1 MTRDEWGKIAD
12 SINAAWPAGA
22 LTPAQAD
29 AYFDALKDLR
39 ANQVADA
46 VLDAVRSGATSVPP
60 AQRLRTPAALPPAMN
75 VSHGASK
82 PTGRLVVDVPGQNTA
97 VHAPYAQ
104 SAPLPPAP
112 TGDDGPAWPRGQRAI
127 LTAVGIGGASALVAA
142 GLAAGLILAFGPD
155 EDAAY
160 TRGVQYG
167 HSTGYNEG
175 QSAGQED
182 GYASGHSAAIGNFED
197 SGAVDG
203 GFYIVKYNNGSIE
216 SWTTRPLDIGA
227 CYRITSDAGTYLT
240 SSGFFC

>member
-39 ANQVADA
+39 ADQVADA

-60 AQRLRTPAALPPAMN
+60 AQRLRAPAVLPPAAN
-75 VSHGASK
+75 VSYGANK
-82 PTGRLVVDVPGQNTA
+82 PAGRLVVDVPSQATA
-97 VHAPYAQ
+97 VHTPYAQ
-104 SAPLPPAP
+104 VAALPPSPAE
-112 TGDDGPAWPRGQRAI
+112 GGGPAWPRGQRAI

-142 GLAAGLILAFGPD
+142 GIAAALILAFGPD

-160 TRGVQYG
+160 KRGVASG
-167 HSTGYNEG
+167 HSTGYTEG
-175 QSAGQED
+175 QSAGQAD
-182 GYASGHSAAIGNFED
+182 GYASGHSAAIGDFED

-203 GFYIVKYNNGSIE
+203 GLYIVKYNDGSID
-216 SWTTRPLDIGA
+216 SWTTSPLVTGA
-227 CYRITSDAGTYLT
+227 CYRITSSTGTFQY